1 MACITVRPNGNGK
14 VNASGTVE
22 TLMSLKTIEQQL
34 QKHVYHLADEIGER
48 NILHPQALHAAEV
61 YISQVWHKQGYTVEK
76 QEYQEEGVR
85 CANLEINHQGS
96 SHPEQIILIGA
107 HYDSV
112 TGSPG
117 ANDNA
122 SGVAVLLELSRLLR
136 SSSTEKTIRFVAFTN
151 EEPPFFFTGR
161 QGSRIYA
168 ESVRQRGDDIRLMV
182 ALETMGYFNNEPD
195 SQSYP
200 PLFNF
205 FYPDRANFI
214 SMVSNYGSRKLMLRL
229 AKAFRNSTE
238 FPLEHVSTFSF
249 IPGVSWSDHLSFWIN
264 RYRAM
269 MITDTAFYRYPY
281 YHTAQDTAEKLNYD
295 KLAQVCDG
303 LSKALL
309 ILANEE
315 F

>member
-1 MACITVRPNGNGK
+1 
-14 VNASGTVE
+14 
-22 TLMSLKTIEQQL
+22 MSLKTIEQQL

-48 NILHPQALHAAEV
+48 NVLHPQALHAAEN

-76 QEYQEEGVR
+76 QAYQEEGVS
-85 CANLEINHQGS
+85 CANLEVNLPGS

-112 TGSPG
+112 AGSPG

-151 EEPPFFFTGR
+151 EEPPFFFTRR

-168 ESVRQRGDDIRLMV
+168 KSVRKRGDNIRLMV
-182 ALETMGYFNNEPD
+182 ALETMGYFSNEPD

-229 AKAFRNSTE
+229 ARAFRGSTE

-249 IPGVSWSDHLSFWIN
+249 IPGVAWSDHLSFWIN

-303 LSKALL
+303 LGKAIV

>member
-1 MACITVRPNGNGK
+1 
-14 VNASGTVE
+14 
-22 TLMSLKTIEQQL
+22 MSLKTIEQQL

-48 NILHPQALHAAEV
+48 NVLHPEALHAAEV
-61 YISQVWHKQGYTVEK
+61 YISQAWHKQGYTVEK
-76 QEYQEEGVR
+76 QEYQEGGVR
-85 CANLEINHQGS
+85 CANLEVNHQGS
-96 SHPEQIILIGA
+96 SRPEQIILIGA

-122 SGVAVLLELSRLLR
+122 SGVAVLLELSRLLC
-136 SSSTEKTIRFVAFTN
+136 SSSTEITIRFVAFTN

-168 ESVRQRGDDIRLMV
+168 KNVRQRGDNICLMI
-182 ALETMGYFNNEPD
+182 ALETMGYFSNEPN

-200 PLFNF
+200 PLFHF

-214 SMVSNYGSRKLMLRL
+214 SMVSNFRSRKLMHKM
-229 AKAFRNSTE
+229 AKAFRSSTE

-249 IPGVSWSDHLSFWIN
+249 IPGVAWSDHLSFWIN
-264 RYRAM
+264 RYKAM

-281 YHTAQDTAEKLNYD
+281 YHTEKDTAEKLDYGQ
-295 KLAQVCDG
+295 LAQVCDG
-303 LSKALL
+303 LSKALVM
-309 ILANEE
+309 LANEE